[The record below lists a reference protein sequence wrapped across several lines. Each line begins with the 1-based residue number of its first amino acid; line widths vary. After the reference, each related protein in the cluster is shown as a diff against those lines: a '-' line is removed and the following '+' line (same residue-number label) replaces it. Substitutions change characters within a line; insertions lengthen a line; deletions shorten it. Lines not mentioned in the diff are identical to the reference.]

1 MTNLTLICKTC
12 GQTARRPLENSPSCR
27 GVRET
32 RPEPALCPAGHGP
45 MVQKDLPQDGK
56 WTALERRKRAAR
68 LAGSRWGQQQR
79 RNEERAR
86 KRQG

>member
-12 GQTARRPLENSPSCR
+12 GQTARRPLQNRASCR

-32 RPEPALCPAGHGP
+32 PPEPALCPAGHGL

-56 WTALERRKRAAR
+56 WIALQRRKDAAR
-68 LAGSRWGQQQR
+68 LAGSRYGKQMA
-79 RNEERAR
+79 RNEERKR
-86 KRQG
+86 KRQ